1 MQQVESGMVVCCPKC
16 GATASVSKIGIENFA
31 CRKCSGKVLEHGLST
46 DLLWSLKIMDLMEK
60 MILGDFR
67 NASKKYKCFMI

>member
-31 CRKCSGKVLEHGLST
+31 CRKCSAKFGAWVINGFAVVFENNGSDGEDGSKEISEMPAKNT
-46 DLLWSLKIMDLMEK
+46 D
-60 MILGDFR
+60 
-67 NASKKYKCFMI
+67 AS

>member
-31 CRKCSGKVLEHGLST
+31 CRKARRSLEHGLSM

-60 MILGDFR
+60 MI
-67 NASKKYKCFMI
+67 